1 MYKFLTK
8 GCLKEQPFCLLVKVS
23 VIYICKVKHS
33 LSTHHIN
40 DQFRTA
46 VAVSIFLLM
55 AVVIFLLIYG
65 KQQSFIIINSFNGES
80 LDTFFK
86 WATYLGDGL
95 IYIPIVLYCL
105 FFNRNFL
112 IPVIAGIIICT
123 FLTHFL
129 KRVIF
134 PDELRPIS
142 LEIENVVIHKIQ
154 GVTVHRE
161 HSFPSGH
168 TSTAFSMALL
178 LSSIMRKKIWAFLL
192 PFLAF
197 IVGYSRVYLSQHFVT
212 DVCAG
217 MTIGMITAFLS
228 LLIYKKYMDRKK
240 VHEPEPM
247 INL

>member
-1 MYKFLTK
+1 MKN
-8 GCLKEQPFCLLVKVS
+8 
-23 VIYICKVKHS
+23 S
-33 LSTHHIN
+33 LSSDHIN
-40 DQFRTA
+40 EHFRIA
-46 VAVSIFLLM
+46 VAVSLSLLI
-55 AVVIFLLIYG
+55 AVVIFLLTYG
-65 KQQSFIIINSFNGES
+65 KQQSFIIINSYNGES
-80 LDTFFK
+80 LDAFFK

-95 IYIPIVLYCL
+95 IYVPIVLYCL

-112 IPVIAGIIICT
+112 IAVIAGIVICT

-129 KRVIF
+129 KRVVF

-142 LEIENVVIHKIQ
+142 LEIENVVIHKIK

-178 LSSIMRKKIWAFLL
+178 LSTIMRNRIWAFLL
-192 PFLAF
+192 PLIAF

-217 MTIGMITAFLS
+217 MTIGIITAFLS
-228 LLIYKKYMDRKK
+228 LLIYRKYMKRNKK
-240 VHEPEPM
+240 ILQKPEPM
-247 INL
+247 IEL